1 MKVKIAAVNKL
12 LLPLL
17 RCKGSMCSLCARF
30 CSCSGCRGR
39 ENFHGTASPGS
50 PSHSWPGFND
60 WTRHKQTLREGETH
74 SKAEATA
81 PTSFTQGTHFV
92 LELHRV
98 SRIKNYIS
106 FKTLHFWKDFLVA
119 RNSGSLWYDLRLEHE
134 AVEWITRRRFTL
146 SELTWTIA
154 TLSVHVH
161 RICCDHTAQ
170 V

>member
-1 MKVKIAAVNKL
+1 MVLCVVCVPAFAAAQAAGGGRTFMEQPAQGVRHILGRDSMTEPDTNKHWE
-12 LLPLL
+12 
-17 RCKGSMCSLCARF
+17 
-30 CSCSGCRGR
+30 R
-39 ENFHGTASPGS
+39 E
-50 PSHSWPGFND
+50 
-60 WTRHKQTLREGETH
+60 REREGETH

-98 SRIKNYIS
+98 SRIQNYIS